1 VNKSVYTFG
10 GYDGSKRLDTIDKYN
25 IKKDQWD
32 ECPFKLRFA
41 LSNCACFSPFLN
53 KVVIFGGGF
62 SSGFSHFVEM
72 IDIKSGEWKSIP
84 KMKEGRDLRNKVVY
98 CDGHAY
104 AIGGLNCKCE
114 KIGIS
119 RKRWTPIDDY
129 VINDNLDSWSCA
141 LMFTPSSSF
150 SDQDMEVIEDPDE
163 NIIVDESEEEQNDTE
178 IELIVGEHHE
188 EPLAEEM
195 YDSLSESS

>member
-1 VNKSVYTFG
+1 
-10 GYDGSKRLDTIDKYN
+10 
-25 IKKDQWD
+25 
-32 ECPFKLRFA
+32 
-41 LSNCACFSPFLN
+41 
-53 KVVIFGGGF
+53 
-62 SSGFSHFVEM
+62 M

-188 EPLAEEM
+188 EPFAEEM